1 MIHPPSASGQK
12 PAVVLRCAATAGLGA
27 LVLSL
32 GAPALSQ
39 APASPVSPGGWRGWG
54 LPGPGRMGT
63 QSMDQHF
70 IAMMIPHHDGAI
82 AMADLALSLA
92 KRPEIKSLARSIK
105 DSQTWENNQMRAWC
119 RQWYG
124 GAVPAWGGSYGRG
137 VYSGWGGWMGG
148 SGGMMMGRGGGMG
161 MMGTDV
167 EWLKTAPDFDR
178 AFIEQMIPH
187 HRMGVMMASMAQTNS
202 QHPELRELQQ
212 AMVKAQSREI
222 EQMAQWYRQWYG
234 ASSR

>member
-1 MIHPPSASGQK
+1 
-12 PAVVLRCAATAGLGA
+12 
-27 LVLSL
+27 
-32 GAPALSQ
+32 
-39 APASPVSPGGWRGWG
+39 
-54 LPGPGRMGT
+54 MGT

-70 IAMMIPHHDGAI
+70 IAMMIPHHEGAI

-167 EWLKTAPDFDR
+167 EWLKNAPDFDR